1 MTENRIVRLGDDRF
15 GIEVWTIGARL
26 NDVWID
32 GKGNLLAR
40 SDTADEALG
49 AKRNHGA
56 VVGPVA
62 NRLARAEAPVG
73 DRIFQLE
80 PNENGR
86 TICHSGVKGVTTKIW
101 TVETET
107 ADTLVLTLDIADGE
121 DDFPGNRR
129 LTATYRLFDDG
140 FDVEFGAV
148 TDMPTLMN
156 LALHPYWSIGRTG
169 REGQQLCVNADRYL
183 PVDVDKIPTGKILDV
198 EGTIFDLRAADV
210 PSREIDHNFCLNV
223 NGPAAILIAEDG
235 LRLTITTDAPG
246 LQVYTGNPAGI
257 AVEPQ
262 HWPDAP
268 HHADFPSILLE
279 PGESYAQTSRYR
291 FSR

>member
-1 MTENRIVRLGDDRF
+1 MTDNRILQLGDDQF

-26 NDVWID
+26 NDVRID
-32 GKGNLLAR
+32 GKGDLLAR
-40 SDTADEALG
+40 ADTADEALG

-73 DRIFQLE
+73 DRVYQLE

-86 TICHSGVKGVTTKIW
+86 TICHSGTRGVNTKVW
-101 TVETET
+101 SVESET
-107 ADTLVLTLDIADGE
+107 SDALVLTLDISDGQ
-121 DDFPGNRR
+121 DGFPGNRR
-129 LTATYRLFDDG
+129 LTATYRLFDNG
-140 FDVEFGAV
+140 FDVAFGAV
-148 TDMPTLMN
+148 TDTVTLMN

-169 REGQQLCVNADRYL
+169 REGQQLFVNADRYL
-183 PVDVDKIPTGKILDV
+183 PVDDDKIPTGKMMDV
-198 EGTIFDLRAADV
+198 TGTIFDLRAAAV
-210 PSREIDHNFCLNV
+210 PSPEIDHNFCLNA
-223 NGPAAILIAEDG
+223 NGPAAIVMADDG
-235 LRLTITTDAPG
+235 LTLTITTDAPG

-257 AVEPQ
+257 AIEPQ

-268 HHADFPSILLE
+268 HHAGFPSILLE
-279 PGESYAQTSRYR
+279 PGQSYAQTSRYR